1 VVEARGVLIATVLA
15 ALVMVG
21 LVAYAAITFA
31 PSDLREQACEAGDL
45 PASQCN

>member
-1 VVEARGVLIATVLA
+1 MVEARGVLIATVLA

-31 PSDLREQACEAGDL
+31 PQDLREQACESGEL
-45 PASQCN
+45 PISQCR